1 MAKNKTVIK
10 KPSGNGNIS
19 ITIENNLKNTN
30 TSPAPK
36 KRRRRQKAK
45 NDESVEN
52 SQPRP
57 SVIGGGGP
65 SVIGGGG
72 GGLDVSYI
80 KPPVGSYSIWRD
92 TFDSYNT
99 TIPSGQAQSL
109 GLTRPTISDNNS
121 EISSNIGFMKK
132 QLDELTQKSITPTF
146 QKYGFDDYDDE
157 VLSRADTTMF
167 DDNILQEAVAL
178 LEGVPEEQQKE
189 ITDNMKAITTITLAK
204 RAGTYQGLRG
214 VKPSGEYMNNP
225 EFKEAFKIGLNTRKN
240 TPIDNRKNYALKT
253 IKKNNLQIIA
263 EDEDLEAGTNISR
276 SPPPPPPPID
286 DASKPASRGPP
297 PPPPPPTKRG
307 SPPKTKPGQV
317 SFDDVLNELKAT
329 MEKKKKKK

>member
-52 SQPRP
+52 SQPGP
-57 SVIGGGGP
+57 SVIEGGGGGP
-65 SVIGGGG
+65 
-72 GGLDVSYI
+72 DVSYI
-80 KPPVGSYSIWRD
+80 KPPTTGNYSVWRD

-121 EISSNIGFMKK
+121 EISSNIESMKK

-157 VLSRADTTMF
+157 VLSRADSTMF
-167 DDNILQEAVAL
+167 DDFLQEAVAAS
-178 LEGVPEEQQKE
+178 GVPVEQQKT
-189 ITDNMKAITTITLAK
+189 ITDNIKTSVAK
-204 RAGTYQGLRG
+204 KAGTTQGERG
-214 VKPSGEYMNNP
+214 VINPFGPYVNYP
-225 EFKEAFKIGLNTRKN
+225 EFKEAYKIGLNTRKN
-240 TPIDNRKNYALKT
+240 TPIDNRKEYTDRSKE
-253 IKKNNLQIIA
+253 KKNLQIIA
-263 EDEDLEAGTNISR
+263 EEEDLESEEEVI
-276 SPPPPPPPID
+276 
-286 DASKPASRGPP
+286 
-297 PPPPPPTKRG
+297 
-307 SPPKTKPGQV
+307 V
-317 SFDDVLNELKAT
+317 
-329 MEKKKKKK
+329 KKKVKPKKKIKKVVYESESESDSEVVVRKKKPLENLVYQNTKDQLYNRMIEERVRNSILGYANALGV

>member
-57 SVIGGGGP
+57 SVIVGGGGCP
-65 SVIGGGG
+65 
-72 GGLDVSYI
+72 DVSYI

-121 EISSNIGFMKK
+121 EISSNIESMKK

-146 QKYGFDDYDDE
+146 KKYGFDDYDDE

-167 DDNILQEAVAL
+167 DDLEEAVAL
-178 LEGVPEEQQKE
+178 LPGVSKEQQKT
-189 ITDNMKAITTITLAK
+189 ITDNIKTSVAK
-204 RAGTYQGLRG
+204 KAGTTQGERG
-214 VKPSGEYMNNP
+214 VINPFGQYVNYP
-225 EFKEAFKIGLNTRKN
+225 EFKEAYKIGLNTRKN
-240 TPIDNRKNYALKT
+240 TSIDNRKSYALKT
-253 IKKNNLQIIA
+253 IRKNNLQIIPV
-263 EDEDLEAGTNISR
+263 EEDLKAGANIPR

-286 DASKPASRGPP
+286 DASKPA
-297 PPPPPPTKRG
+297 
-307 SPPKTKPGQV
+307 
-317 SFDDVLNELKAT
+317 
-329 MEKKKKKK
+329 